1 MTDEDCERLGLPKG
15 SRWLD
20 TDDSRIISHPLLH
33 PAQCPP
39 HLLDPVT
46 PPHASLSE
54 RRDYLVDAS
63 LAPPRVVEDINFMVP
78 LIPPSV
84 MPVNERLRH
93 NLDLENRF
101 SPSQQFQA
109 TPRAESG
116 QPFSSP
122 PVYTGGDQPPDD
134 VCGIGMLVCH
144 DAHGNCIVQELLR
157 GGPAHATGKIKQN
170 DLILSVNGVSLT
182 GLSLDQ
188 ISSLCRGP
196 VGTPVF
202 IDLEQDTRLHTVHM
216 MRARRLQKPT
226 NPIKGLQQNEE
237 QHRLGGGGAGHH
249 HYNDMVEFQD
259 QSGRIL
265 MVPRYFAIGSG
276 GVLVDPLA
284 IQAAGTSILSPSNSV
299 SQMQTALLEEA
310 MDKLELQVESVFEAQ
325 EISETSKD
333 ACSLKQDMGAPKEA
347 AALRIMELE
356 EQVRALRQLAHERD
370 KAYYMAMQRGAKA
383 KDTDLRVK
391 HTELDGL
398 FDGVFKRYQEKMMVL
413 AANAVWDKVLSDDDD
428 KVLADDA
435 FGTAKNAELE
445 RNQIL
450 AAWTQTMANEEK
462 QKLRSAKV
470 LQTSPVTRTG
480 HGHNSHMTDISDLV

>member
-1 MTDEDCERLGLPKG
+1 
-15 SRWLD
+15 
-20 TDDSRIISHPLLH
+20 
-33 PAQCPP
+33 
-39 HLLDPVT
+39 
-46 PPHASLSE
+46 
-54 RRDYLVDAS
+54 
-63 LAPPRVVEDINFMVP
+63 
-78 LIPPSV
+78 
-84 MPVNERLRH
+84 MPFNERLRQ
-93 NLDLENRF
+93 NFDLENRF
-101 SPSQQFQA
+101 SPSQQSKA
-109 TPRAESG
+109 TPKAESG
-116 QPFSSP
+116 QPFSPP
-122 PVYTGGDQPPDD
+122 PVYTGGGQPPDD
-134 VCGIGMLVCH
+134 VCGIGMLVCQ
-144 DAHGNCIVQELLR
+144 DAHGNCIVQELLK

-170 DLILSVNGVSLT
+170 DRILSVNGTSLT

-216 MRARRLQKPT
+216 MRARRLQNPT
-226 NPIKGLQQNEE
+226 KPIKGLQQNEE
-237 QHRLGGGGAGHH
+237 QHGLGGGGAGQHH
-249 HYNDMVEFQD
+249 DNDMVEFQD

-284 IQAAGTSILSPSNSV
+284 TQAAGTSIRSRNSA
-299 SQMQTALLEEA
+299 SQMQIALLEEA
-310 MDKLELQVESVFEAQ
+310 MDELELQVESVFEAQ
-325 EISETSKD
+325 ETSAASRD
-333 ACSLKQDMGAPKEA
+333 VYTLKQDMGALKEAATVRMMEKEPANTLKQDIGAPKQA

-370 KAYYMAMQRGAKA
+370 KAYYMAMQRGAGA
-383 KDTDLRVK
+383 KTNDTDLRVK
-391 HTELDGL
+391 QAELDGV

-435 FGTAKNAELE
+435 FGTAKKAELE

-462 QKLRSAKV
+462 QTLRSAKV

-480 HGHNSHMTDISDLV
+480 HGHRMTDISDLV

>member
-1 MTDEDCERLGLPKG
+1 
-15 SRWLD
+15 
-20 TDDSRIISHPLLH
+20 
-33 PAQCPP
+33 
-39 HLLDPVT
+39 
-46 PPHASLSE
+46 
-54 RRDYLVDAS
+54 
-63 LAPPRVVEDINFMVP
+63 MVP
-78 LIPPSV
+78 LIPPNV
-84 MPVNERLRH
+84 MPFNEHLRH
-93 NLDLENRF
+93 HLDLENRNT
-101 SPSQQFQA
+101 PSQQSNA
-109 TPRAESG
+109 TPTAESG
-116 QPFSSP
+116 QPFSPP
-122 PVYTGGDQPPDD
+122 PVYTGGGQPPDD

-144 DAHGNCIVQELLR
+144 DAHGNCIVQELLK

-170 DLILSVNGVSLT
+170 DRILSVNGVSLT

-216 MRARRLQKPT
+216 MRARRLQNPT
-226 NPIKGLQQNEE
+226 KPIKGLQQNEE
-237 QHRLGGGGAGHH
+237 QHHLGAGGAGHYH
-249 HYNDMVEFQD
+249 DNDMVEFQD

-284 IQAAGTSILSPSNSV
+284 IQAAGTSNRSRSKSV
-299 SQMQTALLEEA
+299 SQMQIARLEEA
-310 MDKLELQVESVFEAQ
+310 MDELELQVESVFETQ
-325 EISETSKD
+325 EISAARRHAYTLKQDMGALKGAATVTMMEKEPANT
-333 ACSLKQDMGAPKEA
+333 LKQDMGAPKEA

-370 KAYYMAMQRGAKA
+370 KAYYMAMQRGANGAKA

-391 HTELDGL
+391 QAELDGL

-413 AANAVWDKVLSDDDD
+413 AANAVWDKVLSDNDD
-428 KVLADDA
+428 KVLADEA
-435 FGTAKNAELE
+435 FGTAKKAELE
-445 RNQIL
+445 RNEIL

-470 LQTSPVTRTG
+470 LQTSPVTSTG
-480 HGHNSHMTDISDLV
+480 HGHKNRMTDISDLV